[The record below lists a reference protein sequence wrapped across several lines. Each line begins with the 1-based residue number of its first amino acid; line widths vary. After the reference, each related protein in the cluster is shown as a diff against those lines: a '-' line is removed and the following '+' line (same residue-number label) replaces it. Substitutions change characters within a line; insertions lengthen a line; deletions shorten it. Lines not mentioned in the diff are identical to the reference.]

1 MTTSLAIGLSSWI
14 IADGNYSN
22 FASGDETA
30 FALEF
35 YAPDGLEEIEPTE
48 NPCPQLLLT
57 EAPFYE
63 VSGKCVHVDI
73 DGNQSWW
80 VIDAGILLYRNE
92 RPPEN
97 VRLGSWWRGKIY
109 VGVDPFFYMERG
121 SRHHEA
127 PALIYDWKIGK
138 IETRDNWAPSGWTE
152 VANTSE
158 GKSDE
163 FVLHCTRQEGLPRR

>member
-14 IADGNYSN
+14 INDGNY
-22 FASGDETA
+22 GDFSQGDIAA

-35 YAPDGLEEIEPTE
+35 YAPEGLEESDPTE
-48 NPCPQLLLT
+48 NPRPSLIQI

-92 RPPEN
+92 RPPVN
-97 VRLGSWWRGKIY
+97 VRNGEPGPR
-109 VGVDPFFYMERG
+109 P
-121 SRHHEA
+121 
-127 PALIYDWKIGK
+127 PA
-138 IETRDNWAPSGWTE
+138 R
-152 VANTSE
+152 
-158 GKSDE
+158 
-163 FVLHCTRQEGLPRR
+163 VLRP